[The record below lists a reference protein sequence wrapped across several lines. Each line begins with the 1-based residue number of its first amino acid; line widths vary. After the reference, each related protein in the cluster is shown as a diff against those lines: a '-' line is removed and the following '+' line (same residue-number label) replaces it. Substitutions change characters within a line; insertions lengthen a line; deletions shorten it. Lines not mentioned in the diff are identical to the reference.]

1 MAEID
6 TDGSG
11 QIDRE
16 EWREKWV
23 SMQKNLGLGNSLLVI
38 SLS

>member
-1 MAEID
+1 MAGID

-23 SMQKNLGLGNSLLVI
+23 SMQKCLGNSSLVI

>member
-1 MAEID
+1 MLEID

-23 SMQKNLGLGNSLLVI
+23 SMQKTLGNSLLVV